1 MAIKI
6 GITGG
11 IGSGK
16 SVVSHLL
23 KTMDI
28 PIYNTDTEA
37 KRLIVGDEE
46 IRKDLCTLVGE
57 ETYLPD
63 GSLNRPYLAH
73 YLFAGDEHAAQ
84 VNRII
89 HPHVKEDFRLWMLR
103 HDDFPIVG
111 VESAILIEAG
121 FTDLVDALLMVYAPQ
136 ELRIQRTIARDHTT
150 EEAVRNRMARQM
162 SDEEKRDRAD
172 YVICNDNNHLLIP
185 QTTDFVRWILQNRQQ
200 D

>member
-89 HPHVKEDFRLWMLR
+89 HPHVKEDCRLWMLR

>member
-23 KTMDI
+23 QTMGI
-28 PIYNTDTEA
+28 PVYNTDTEA
-37 KRLIVGDEE
+37 KRLIVGNEE
-46 IRKDLCTLVGE
+46 IRKALCALVGE

-63 GSLNRPYLAH
+63 GSLNRPHLAH

-89 HPHVKEDFRLWMLR
+89 HPHVKEDCRLWMLR
-103 HDDFPIVG
+103 HADLPIVG

-150 EEAVRNRMARQM
+150 KEAVRNRMARQM
-162 SDEEKRDRAD
+162 SDEEKRDRSD
-172 YVICNDNNHLLIP
+172 YVIYNDNSHLLIP
-185 QTTDFVRWILQNRQQ
+185 QATDFVRWILQKRQQ

>member
-16 SVVSHLL
+16 SVVSRLL
-23 KTMDI
+23 QTMGI
-28 PIYNTDTEA
+28 PVYNTDTEA
-37 KRLIVGDEE
+37 KRLIVSNGE
-46 IRKDLCTLVGE
+46 IRKALCTLVGE

-84 VNRII
+84 VNHII
-89 HPHVKEDFRLWMLR
+89 HPHVKEDCRRWMLR
-103 HDDFPIVG
+103 HTDLPIVG

-121 FTDLVDALLMVYAPQ
+121 FTDLTDALLMVYAPQ
-136 ELRIQRTIARDHTT
+136 ELRIRRTIARDHTT
-150 EEAVRNRMARQM
+150 EEAVRSRMARQM
-162 SDEEKRDRAD
+162 SDEVKRDRAD
-172 YVICNDNNHLLIP
+172 YVIYNDDRHLLIP
-185 QTTDFVRWILQNRQQ
+185 QATDFVRQLLQRGQQ
-200 D
+200 E